1 MKKEI
6 TLGIVCFARKTFDL
20 SAALNIYKSLY
31 EKLKVIEN
39 VKLITIENLVI
50 EITDAGKAG
59 KIFSER
65 GVDAVVA
72 VSGTFHLGHLIL
84 EIDKIVKKPI
94 LLWGIPELPYNGGKI
109 RLNSICGLNLDA
121 SNLYKSGVKNY
132 HTTIGEN
139 IDKDWIDAVR
149 IIRAF
154 KEAHIGIAGSRA
166 KGFFNLSFNDLS
178 LYRELGIL
186 LDHYELED
194 IYDEP
199 ADDKELKKR
208 ENDFNNLFHIQGI
221 TEEQFRK
228 VVRLTVSMD
237 YFIKRNSLDAFA
249 VRCWPE
255 FAARYGISPC
265 AAMSLLQSEHKI
277 IACEGDIEG
286 AVSML
291 AQTAVGAETP
301 FLFDFSQVDF
311 EQNFALFWHCGAAPC
326 NLWDKKCS
334 ISLDTYFAGGKGVTA
349 DFVLKDGEISILRID
364 STPDEYRMFLK
375 KGKAVSTEKSLKGTY
390 TRVVFEEPVS
400 AVFSKIIDNGF
411 AHHFSMV

>member
-20 SAALNIYKSLY
+20 PAALNIYKSLS
-31 EKLKVIEN
+31 EKLKTIEN
-39 VKLITIENLVI
+39 VNLVIIENLVI

-59 KIFSER
+59 KIFSKR

-72 VSGTFHLGHLIL
+72 ISGTFHLGHLIL

-121 SNLYKSGVKNY
+121 SNLYKSGVDASNLYKSGVKNY
-132 HTTIGEN
+132 HTIIGEN

-149 IIRAF
+149 IISAF
-154 KEAHIGIAGSRA
+154 KEAHLGIAGFRA
-166 KGFFNLSFNDLS
+166 EGFFNLSFNDLS

-186 LDHYELED
+186 LDHYELQD
-194 IYDEP
+194 VYNDP
-199 ADDKELKKR
+199 ADDKEPGR
-208 ENDFNNLFHIQGI
+208 RINDFENVFNIRGI

-237 YFIKRNSLDAFA
+237 HFIKRNSLDALA

-255 FAARYGISPC
+255 FAENYGISPC

-277 IACEGDIEG
+277 IACEGDVEG

-291 AQTAVGAETP
+291 AQTAIGAETP

-311 EQNFALFWHCGAAPC
+311 KQNLAEFRPFLALR
-326 NLWDKKCS
+326 S
-334 ISLDTYFAGGKGVTA
+334 
-349 DFVLKDGEISILRID
+349 
-364 STPDEYRMFLK
+364 ST
-375 KGKAVSTEKSLKGTY
+375 V
-390 TRVVFEEPVS
+390 
-400 AVFSKIIDNGF
+400 
-411 AHHFSMV
+411 